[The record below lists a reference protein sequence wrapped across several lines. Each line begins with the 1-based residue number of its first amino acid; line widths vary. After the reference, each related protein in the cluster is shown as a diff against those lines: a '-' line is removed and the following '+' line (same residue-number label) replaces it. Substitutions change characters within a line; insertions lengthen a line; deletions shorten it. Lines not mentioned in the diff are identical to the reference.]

1 MSKKQN
7 ELQQKIA
14 SVEETLRILYHQ
26 ESNLIE
32 AIRLH
37 DSEDPN
43 VRVWVKEIFT
53 TAEYIVR
60 LENSLQILKEA
71 MPKGGKRGGKK
82 KD

>member
-1 MSKKQN
+1 MAKKQN
-7 ELQQKIA
+7 ELQKKID

-26 ESNLIE
+26 ESNLVE

-43 VRVWVKEIFT
+43 VRTWVKEIFL